1 MIRIFV
7 DNLVQLD
14 TRLFRVIFGWN
25 GKRVLDKGMIYL
37 TRSGDGHLYGVLAAL
52 IWIFDD
58 SVQALQFVTAAVV
71 GFTLELPV
79 YGLIKRKVKRDRPFD
94 RMPGIVHLLAPP
106 DKFSFPSGH
115 TTAAFLMAGLIATC
129 YPLLSWAAF
138 IWAWSVGFSRV
149 YLGLHYPT
157 DVLAGMLL
165 GSAACEV
172 GTLLG
177 ARIIALV

>member
-1 MIRIFV
+1 MIRV
-7 DNLVQLD
+7 LVNSLVELD
-14 TRLFRVIFGWN
+14 TRLFHVIFGWN
-25 GKRVLDKGMIYL
+25 GKKALDKCMIYL
-37 TRSGDGHLYGVLAAL
+37 TRSADGHLYGVLAAL
-52 IWIFDD
+52 ILIFDD
-58 SVQALQFVTAAVV
+58 FRQALEFLAAGIF
-71 GFTLELPV
+71 GFAFELPI
-79 YGLIKRKVKRDRPFD
+79 YGIIKKKVKRDRPFHS
-94 RMPGIVHLLAPP
+94 MPCIVHLLAPP

-157 DVLAGMLL
+157 DVLAGMLF

-177 ARIIALV
+177 ARIIPFV